1 MSEGQFSKTTR
12 RSFLG
17 TATVATAATLAV
29 PVGGAAHSGSTGN
42 STGLTKV
49 AAVNNANENLVAAA
63 KASDWTKPAEMAI
76 PKEGYLGL
84 SRDDTVHF
92 FPRRRQITAS
102 RSLQR
107 LNQAV
112 KKRSVSMER
121 P

>member
-12 RSFLG
+12 RSFL
-17 TATVATAATLAV
+17 AQQPLHRATLAV

-49 AAVNNANENLVAAA
+49 AAVNNANGNLVAAA

-76 PKEGYLGL
+76 PKGEYFRLEQGRYGPL
-84 SRDDTVHF
+84 
-92 FPRRRQITAS
+92 FPKTPANYGFTIIAKIKPGREE
-102 RSLQR
+102 
-107 LNQAV
+107 
-112 KKRSVSMER
+112 RSVSMER